1 MTNPDPKR
9 SRPAIPTDYGIPQTE
24 EGMIEWSWAVE
35 QLEAAKAYWVATVN
49 PQNHPH
55 AVPTWGAWIDNRL
68 YFGGGPN
75 TRHMRNL
82 EKNPYI
88 SIHLESADEVVIV
101 EGIVETVTDPSPEL
115 VKQVGDIYEAKYKM
129 REGPVTVAIPKR
141 AFAWTTYPTTVTRFI
156 FE

>member
-1 MTNPDPKR
+1 MTNPDPVR
-9 SRPAIPTDYGIPQTE
+9 SRPDIPKDYGIPAGE
-24 EGMIEWSWAVE
+24 EGMIDWRWAVE
-35 QLEAAKAYWVATVN
+35 QLEAAKNYWVATVN
-49 PQNHPH
+49 PKNHPH
-55 AVPTWGAWIDNRL
+55 AVPTWGAWIGNRL

-82 EKNPYI
+82 EKNPHI
-88 SIHLESADEVVIV
+88 VIHLESADQVVIV
-101 EGIVETVTDPSPEL
+101 EGIVETVIDPSLEL

-129 REGPVTVAIPKR
+129 REPPVTVAIPWR

>member
-1 MTNPDPKR
+1 MTNPDPVR
-9 SRPAIPTDYGIPQTE
+9 SRPDIPKDYGIPEGE
-24 EGMIEWSWAVE
+24 EGMIEWRWVVE
-35 QLEAAKAYWVATVN
+35 QLEAAKNYWVATVN
-49 PQNHPH
+49 PKNHPH

-82 EKNPYI
+82 EKNPHVA
-88 SIHLESADEVVIV
+88 IHLESASEVVIV
-101 EGIVETVTDPSPEL
+101 EGVVELVTEPTPEL
-115 VKQVGDIYEAKYKM
+115 VKHLGDVYEVKYNM
-129 REGPVTVAIPKR
+129 REEPVAMAVPKR